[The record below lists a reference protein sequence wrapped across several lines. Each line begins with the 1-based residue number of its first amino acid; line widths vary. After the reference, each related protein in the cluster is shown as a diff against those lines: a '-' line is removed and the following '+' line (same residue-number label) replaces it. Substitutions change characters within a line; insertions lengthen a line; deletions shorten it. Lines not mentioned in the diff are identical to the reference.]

1 MTAVISSE
9 LTSGVQFISGLRRC
23 CGNVRQREC
32 TGNALRWAGS
42 VVPSRRG
49 KGGREGQELAPVG
62 GARVGGDLP
71 ESVCPERGRVRG
83 LGVSGV

>member
-9 LTSGVQFISGLRRC
+9 LTSGVQFISGLRALLRKRTPARVYRERSPVGGEC
-23 CGNVRQREC
+23 CAVPEGQR
-32 TGNALRWAGS
+32 
-42 VVPSRRG
+42 
-49 KGGREGQELAPVG
+49 GREGQELAPVG

>member
-49 KGGREGQELAPVG
+49 KGAGRARNSRRWAVLAWAVTCLR
-62 GARVGGDLP
+62 AYAQREVA
-71 ESVCPERGRVRG
+71 
-83 LGVSGV
+83 SGV